1 MTNVEKIEK
10 EIIKLE
16 PGELAQFRRWFIE
29 FDANLW
35 DNQFEED
42 VQSGKLDNLANQ
54 AILDFKKRKLLQEL
68 KPTL

>member
-10 EIIKLE
+10 EIIKLQ

-29 FDANLW
+29 FDADLW

-42 VQSGKLDNLANQ
+42 VKSGKMDNLSDQ
-54 AILDFKKRKLLQEL
+54 AVLDFKNGKFK
-68 KPTL
+68 KT